1 VSEARGLTVTLG
13 VAVPHLRQA
22 IVALPDAR
30 DVAHGDGDPLAGPH
44 QPPER
49 RGVDRVVEGTPVSRL
64 EIHRWLGPTDDL
76 AKDLLLGKTEGGL
89 AFAVVQGEF
98 AQRHG

>member
-1 VSEARGLTVTLG
+1 MTVTLG

-44 QPPER
+44 QLPER
-49 RGVDRVVEGTPVSRL
+49 RGGDRVFEGTPVSRF
-64 EIHRWLGPTDDL
+64 EIHRWMGPADDL
-76 AKDLLLGKTEGGL
+76 AKTCSSGRLTEAL
-89 AFAVVQGEF
+89 PLP
-98 AQRHG
+98 

>member
-1 VSEARGLTVTLG
+1 MTVTLG

-44 QPPER
+44 QLPER
-49 RGVDRVVEGTPVSRL
+49 RGGDRVFEGTPVSRF
-64 EIHRWLGPTDDL
+64 EIHRWMGPADDL
-76 AKDLLLGKTEGGL
+76 AKDLLLGKTDGGL
-89 AFAVVQGEF
+89 AFAVGQGEF
-98 AQRHG
+98 PQRHG